1 MSNTIPR
8 IIGLLKDDPEKWGVD
23 SDIFKKEDYLVDESI
38 KKDLTWKPETSL
50 EEFKEIKEM
59 EVLKDSKRDM
69 YNIVSGYQEG
79 GLKEISDQEITFV
92 CKEYYLVEDVF
103 IHKMIEYLEQNI
115 SKLSDNSHSE

>member
-115 SKLSDNSHSE
+115 PKLSDNSHSE